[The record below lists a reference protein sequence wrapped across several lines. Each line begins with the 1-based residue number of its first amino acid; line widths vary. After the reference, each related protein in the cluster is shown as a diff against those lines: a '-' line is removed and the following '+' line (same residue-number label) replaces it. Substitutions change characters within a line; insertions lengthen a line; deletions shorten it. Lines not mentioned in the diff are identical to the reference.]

1 VFRWLPFVLCVLLVP
16 GCAADGDADVDEPDA
31 LRIAAF
37 DFAES
42 ELLAELYS
50 QALEAHEVPVDRFGV
65 VGPREIVAPAL
76 QLDRI
81 DLVPEYVGTAAAHY
95 GAEEQDLDAL
105 RAVLAPAGLVALEPA
120 DAQDVNAFVVTETT
134 ADRHGLVRLSDLAD
148 FASTARF
155 GGPVECPERPLCL
168 LGLRDTYGASFAEFV
183 PQRSLRLTADALT
196 RGEIDVGLLFS
207 TSAALAEG
215 PFVVLEDDRG
225 LQPAENVVPIIRR
238 PALERWGPEVRAA
251 LDGLSA
257 TLTTAEL
264 RTLNRRVEDG
274 EPIEQVA
281 ASWLA
286 GDAIDGG

>member
-1 VFRWLPFVLCVLLVP
+1 M
-16 GCAADGDADVDEPDA
+16 
-31 LRIAAF
+31 
-37 DFAES
+37 
-42 ELLAELYS
+42 
-50 QALEAHEVPVDRFGV
+50 
-65 VGPREIVAPAL
+65 
-76 QLDRI
+76 
-81 DLVPEYVGTAAAHY
+81 
-95 GAEEQDLDAL
+95 
-105 RAVLAPAGLVALEPA
+105 
-120 DAQDVNAFVVTETT
+120 
-134 ADRHGLVRLSDLAD
+134 
-148 FASTARF
+148 
-155 GGPVECPERPLCL
+155 
-168 LGLRDTYGASFAEFV
+168 
-183 PQRSLRLTADALT
+183 
-196 RGEIDVGLLFS
+196 GLLFS